1 MNAGIALELLAKSVL
16 ANINPTLIAD
26 PRNEQ
31 SLLLLAQGEPR
42 GELLPSLRTIS
53 ADTAIDRLKKL
64 GVSFDQSGDD
74 LYALRI
80 ARNAIVHTGVFKQ
93 TDVDRAFDA
102 WVRSMV
108 ELCGRANYKMSSIFG
123 ESANL
128 VKVQLK
134 EYANA
139 TDALWE
145 QRQAAAKKRWKAIR
159 RELGSAG
166 IDRRFE
172 LLEAEMVSA
181 NALDPS
187 FQWIHCGVCGLPARL
202 NGHLDLEPDFDYSDG
217 EVYISGVYFEFVPKG
232 LHCPTCQ
239 LNLDSRKLVEQS
251 AMLKNWKLN
260 DEDRLRWEEEL
271 TADWHDGSWPDDW

>member
-16 ANINPTLIAD
+16 ANINPILIAD
-26 PRNEQ
+26 PRNER

-42 GELLPSLRTIS
+42 GELLPSLRTIGI
-53 ADTAIDRLKKL
+53 DTAIDRLKKL
-64 GVSFDQSGDD
+64 GVTFDQFGDD
-74 LYALRI
+74 LHALRI
-80 ARNAIVHTGVFKQ
+80 ARNAIVHTGVFEQ

-108 ELCGRANYKMSSIFG
+108 ELCRRADYKMSRIFG

-134 EYANA
+134 EYASA

-145 QRQAAAKKRWKAIR
+145 QRRAAAKKRWQAMR

-166 IDRRFE
+166 IYRRFE

-187 FQWIHCGVCGLPARL
+187 VQWIHCGVCGLPARL
-202 NGHLDLEPDFDYSDG
+202 YGDLDLEPNFDYGDG
-217 EVYISGVYFEFVPKG
+217 QVYVSGVYFEFVPKG
-232 LHCPTCQ
+232 LNCPTCQ
-239 LNLDSRKLVEQS
+239 LNLDSRKLVERS
-251 AMLKNWKLN
+251 ALLENWELE
-260 DEDRLRWEEEL
+260 DEDRLRWEEAL